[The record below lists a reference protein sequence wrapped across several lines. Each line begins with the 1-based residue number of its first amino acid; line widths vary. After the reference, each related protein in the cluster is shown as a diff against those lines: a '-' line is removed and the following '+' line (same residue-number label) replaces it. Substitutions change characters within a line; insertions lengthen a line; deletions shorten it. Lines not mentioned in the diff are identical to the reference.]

1 MSRIHVGKIIII
13 NLMKEEAVKQGLR
26 KECDVDRQRGSD
38 RHFVCVWELLS
49 LLFRSSNICLPF
61 YSLYLP
67 DKGEGL
73 QTFREP

>member
-1 MSRIHVGKIIII
+1 
-13 NLMKEEAVKQGLR
+13 MKEEAVKQGLK

-73 QTFREP
+73 WAVLSQVKPGPAELTASEGG